1 MLDFLKFLFKKG
13 KKTEAHPQKKVCKNA
28 QSCRLKEAE
37 KNAVCDAGELK
48 CPKIAPA
55 EEARA
60 EAVKEARAEE
70 ISSVKEIETASKEE
84 PAIEAPEKNTTEEAC
99 HSESVKNET
108 VPAESGKYLIKLS
121 SSGIYTFLLKSPK
134 GDTVVSSGEYTLK
147 RSCVSG
153 IQSVR
158 KNGVTENIEDRTD
171 ERVEKKPNP
180 KYEIYLAEND
190 KYRFRLKA
198 PNGYVILDSQA
209 FVSKKNCL
217 RTIEN
222 VRKYCS
228 SEEVEEVSKQ
238 LKTKNKET

>member
-13 KKTEAHPQKKVCKNA
+13 KKAEAHPQKRVCKNSE
-28 QSCRLKEAE
+28 SCRYRGTEKITVCEAE
-37 KNAVCDAGELK
+37 KPK
-48 CPKIAPA
+48 CHDDTLTA
-55 EEARA
+55 EVSS
-60 EAVKEARAEE
+60 EAVKETHMSEALPESETIAVAKESENVVESFAEE
-70 ISSVKEIETASKEE
+70 AVTVADETLEETINNESAPIET
-84 PAIEAPEKNTTEEAC
+84 
-99 HSESVKNET
+99 
-108 VPAESGKYLIKLS
+108 GKYLIKVS
-121 SSGIYTFLLKSPK
+121 AKEIYTFSLKSPK
-134 GDTVVSSGEYTLK
+134 GDTIVSSGEYTLK

-158 KNGVTENIEDRTD
+158 KNGFTEYIEDQTV
-171 ERVEKKPNP
+171 EKVEKKPNP
-180 KYEIYLAEND
+180 KYEVYLSDNE

-228 SEEVEEVSKQ
+228 SEEVEEMIKQ
-238 LKTKNKET
+238 AKTK